1 MRRKQF
7 DAEGTYAKMTKLMLE
22 KQLYLR
28 RSLSREDL
36 AREVLTNRTYITR
49 ALKGR
54 GLSFPQFV
62 NSFRATHAIGLMA
75 EGRYPDAT
83 PDEIAFLSGFSSA
96 DTMNRYIKKSAGL
109 TACALRARMA
119 GG

>member
-7 DAEGTYAKMTKLMLE
+7 DADGTYAKMTKLMLE

-62 NSFRATHAIGLMA
+62 NSFRAAHAIGLMA
-75 EGRYPDAT
+75 EGRYSDAT

-109 TACALRARMA
+109 TACALRERMA
-119 GG
+119 GD